1 MRRNAYL
8 SGKFPIKFI
17 SVKARVKETYV
28 HGLFPVEFFIRLLS
42 PTTNVLNF
50 RK

>member
-1 MRRNAYL
+1 MRRNAYW

-28 HGLFPVEFFIRLLS
+28 HGLFPVEFFKTFVANNKRA
-42 PTTNVLNF
+42 
-50 RK
+50 